1 MKSMLLPLLLSL
13 ILGSVYLQSS
23 VAAPKLV
30 LTVSLDVQYGAKE
43 GESTVTVTGRV
54 MDPYNQTVQGAA
66 ISSQLTDPNKSSLHV
81 SLVYSKADGSYRN
94 EFNITKAAPGN
105 YTLTLSASK
114 AGYEDATIQVPLLL
128 VSAAFNIKISPVS
141 RTLKQGSNGS
151 FEIAIVPIQGDTLP
165 QVSVKI
171 MGLPPR
177 VTYNLLNKS
186 VTTPRILTLTFITRP
201 DTPAGTY
208 NFTIIGES
216 KGYTQS
222 TWGVLE
228 VAEAAKQ
235 TSQPPP
241 TIPVV
246 GGDQIH
252 PLTLPI
258 AIVVFGGVASILIL
272 GRYRLLRASRRVLE
286 MLKPSEDR
294 EYLSIARAI
303 ARLEELRA
311 AEKIDQETYS
321 KLKQE
326 YEEKLEKKRGRS

>member
-1 MKSMLLPLLLSL
+1 MKSLWLPLLLLL
-13 ILGSVYLQSS
+13 ILVSAHLQSS
-23 VAAPKLV
+23 IAAPQLV
-30 LTVSLDVQYGAKE
+30 LTVSLNVQYGGQE
-43 GESTVTVTGRV
+43 GVTIVTVTGKV

-81 SLVYSKADGSYRN
+81 SLVYSKADGSYQN
-94 EFNITKAAPGN
+94 EFNITKAIPGN
-105 YTLTLSASK
+105 YTLHLTASK
-114 AGYEDATIQVPLLL
+114 PGYDDATLQVPLLL

-151 FEIAIVPIQGDTLP
+151 FEIAIVPFQGDTLP

-171 MGLPPR
+171 IGLPSR

-186 VTTPRILTLTFITRP
+186 MTTPRVLTLTLITRP
-201 DTPAGTY
+201 DTPVGTY

-216 KGYTQS
+216 KGYTHS

-228 VAEAAKQ
+228 VAEVTKQ
-235 TSQPPP
+235 TSEPPP
-241 TIPVV
+241 PIPVI
-246 GGDQIH
+246 GDNLIH

-258 AIVVFGGVASILIL
+258 AIVVFGGVTSILIF
-272 GRYRLLRASRRVLE
+272 GRFRLLRASRRVLE
-286 MLKPSEDR
+286 RLKPSEDR
-294 EYLSIARAI
+294 EYLAIARAI

-326 YEEKLEKKRGRS
+326 YEKKLEKKRSRS

>member
-1 MKSMLLPLLLSL
+1 MKSIWFPLLLSL
-13 ILGSVYLQSS
+13 ILVSAHLQSS
-23 VAAPKLV
+23 IAAPQLV
-30 LTVSLDVQYGAKE
+30 LTVSLDVQYGEKE
-43 GESTVTVTGRV
+43 GESTVIVTGKV
-54 MDPYNQTVQGAA
+54 VDPYNQTVQGAA

-94 EFNITKAAPGN
+94 EFNITKAIPGN
-105 YTLTLSASK
+105 YTLTLTASK
-114 AGYEDATIQVPLLL
+114 AGYEDATLQVPLLL

-151 FEIAIVPIQGDTLP
+151 FEIAIVPLQGNTLP

-171 MGLPPR
+171 IGLPAN

-186 VTTPRILTLTFITRP
+186 ATTPRLLTLTLITRP
-201 DTPAGTY
+201 DTPVGTY

-216 KGYTQS
+216 KGYTHS

-228 VAEAAKQ
+228 VAEAVKQ
-235 TSQPPP
+235 TSPPPP

-246 GGDQIH
+246 VGDQIH

-258 AIVVFGGVASILIL
+258 VIVVLGGVASILIL
-272 GRYRLLRASRRVLE
+272 GRFRLLRASRRVLE

-294 EYLSIARAI
+294 EYLSIARAT

-321 KLKQE
+321 RLKQE